1 MSTVVKTAPS
11 KLVVPFLGL
20 LAAIQGC
27 GPNLSSTALVDASR
41 ALHMSGSTQALASS
55 MQTMAIAASVITTG
69 LLADRIGRR
78 RLLVIALVV
87 GIVGQLTV
95 AIAPTAGVY
104 MLGQAVAGVG
114 LGATYCAAFG
124 LLNAVVPRDHLAR
137 AMGAF
142 TSILMLAT
150 VIFTFIGGSLS
161 GVNWRLTF
169 LLIPVVSAA
178 CLVVVPIV
186 VPKVAKIVGGSLDPI
201 GQILL
206 VLGIVSFLYA
216 CSQLA
221 ESLTAPKTLVPL
233 FLGIALLVAFVVW
246 EKRNPTA
253 FFPVELFTKPVFVAA
268 MAAGFIYNFGNAVGF
283 LQLTNLWQYVTG
295 IPSSTVALW
304 QLPLMASGIAA
315 GFVTGRAMSKGLSDR
330 VVILIGGTVTLVGMA
345 SFALVHRS
353 HALLA
358 FIPGS
363 VLVGAGVVIAAV
375 PYGSLILRDAPSK
388 YLGPVTSSRTTV
400 GQFFYT
406 LGFSLSTVL
415 VGRLTRHGVTRHLEA
430 IGVPANRLST
440 GLDAVNAFALS
451 GAKPTTTLGDAALR
465 AAGVS
470 YGHAFSFTLIL
481 TGLLC
486 FAAGV
491 GGFVLLSGGRDV

>member
-1 MSTVVKTAPS
+1 MTTAVDKAPS
-11 KLVVPFLGL
+11 RLVIPFLGL

-55 MQTMAIAASVITTG
+55 TQTMAIAASVITTG

-78 RLLVIALVV
+78 RLLMIALTV

-95 AIAPTAGVY
+95 AMAPTAGIY
-104 MLGQAVAGVG
+104 MIGQAVAGVG

-124 LLNAVVPRDHLAR
+124 LLNAVVPKERLAG

-142 TSILMLAT
+142 TSILMFAT
-150 VIFTFIGGSLS
+150 VILTFAGGSLS

-169 LLIPVVSAA
+169 VLIPAVSAV
-178 CLVVVPIV
+178 CLIFVPLV
-186 VPKVAKIVGGSLDPI
+186 VPKVAKVIGGSLDPI
-201 GQILL
+201 GQIVL
-206 VLGIVSFLYA
+206 VAGIVSFLFA
-216 CSQLA
+216 CSQFA
-221 ESLTAPKTLVPL
+221 ESLTAPTTLVPL
-233 FLGIALLVAFVVW
+233 VLGVILLASFVIW

-253 FFPVELFTKPVFVAA
+253 FFPVELFTKPVFIAA
-268 MAAGFIYNFGNAVGF
+268 MAAGFIFNFGNAVGF

-304 QLPLMASGIAA
+304 QLPLMASGIVA
-315 GFVTGRAMSKGLSDR
+315 GYVTGRAMSKGLSDR
-330 VVILIGGTVTLVGMA
+330 VVILIGGTVTLVGMG
-345 SFALVHRS
+345 SFAFVHRS

-375 PYGSLILRDAPSK
+375 PYGSLILRDAPAE
-388 YLGPVTSSRTTV
+388 YLGPVTSSRTTA

-451 GAKPTTTLGDAALR
+451 GAKPSTTLGDAALR
-465 AAGVS
+465 AAGIS
-470 YGHAFSFTLIL
+470 YGHAFSVTMIL
-481 TGLLC
+481 TGVLC
-486 FAAGV
+486 FAAGF